1 MPTPSDTL
9 GKRIAAL
16 RERRG
21 LLQKDLADRAELSVS
36 FVSEIEND
44 KRNIGTEALLRIAE
58 VLGASLDY
66 LVKGTD
72 PTHQQ
77 PKPLVIPPAL
87 AEAAEQNGWTYS
99 VTASLL
105 AAQQAVLSR
114 RSPGAKSTRPMKEW
128 TSDEWVRLYRS
139 LFPHEQARNPS

>member
-1 MPTPSDTL
+1 MPCCADGPMKPYWKSTHMVNYVYSETTSPIAKLARGLMPTSSDTL

-21 LLQKDLADRAELSVS
+21 LLQKDLADRADLSVS

-66 LVKGTD
+66 L
-72 PTHQQ
+72 
-77 PKPLVIPPAL
+77 
-87 AEAAEQNGWTYS
+87 
-99 VTASLL
+99 
-105 AAQQAVLSR
+105 
-114 RSPGAKSTRPMKEW
+114 
-128 TSDEWVRLYRS
+128 
-139 LFPHEQARNPS
+139 